1 MDHDKALELAVC
13 QTSNRTQLRLLVR
26 HNNNNNNSTEQN
38 KKREKEKE
46 KFRKRRHS
54 VPSPLARTP
63 PSVANAKA
71 ATSA

>member
-46 KFRKRRHS
+46 KFRK
-54 VPSPLARTP
+54 
-63 PSVANAKA
+63 
-71 ATSA
+71 